1 MQQLLTGSYRRYGNY
16 FQSALFKLGM
26 SPRYAAGCDQAIM
39 LRWQSSSEKAVNGKA
54 RDVFKKLAE
63 AHEQLPQ
70 ETDSVVHIG
79 LEALESGEVERR
91 RYDRILE
98 STARFDAK
106 AKNLRYVYC
115 HYLMPESPPDES
127 WAFDETV
134 QWRRI
139 TGTEQRPLE
148 YPLLVLPG
156 DTEVR
161 FGPYWAT

>member
-1 MQQLLTGSYRRYGNY
+1 MTTAAPLARYRAVEC
-16 FQSALFKLGM
+16 ALASGFATAKLHH
-26 SPRYAAGCDQAIM
+26 PAGHDP
-39 LRWQSSSEKAVNGKA
+39 
-54 RDVFKKLAE
+54 
-63 AHEQLPQ
+63 EQLPQ
-70 ETDSVVHIG
+70 ETDSVIRIG
-79 LEALESGEVERR
+79 LEPLESGEVERR